1 MPAALLH
8 FSSLR
13 RSQHK
18 YVRAM
23 PALKF
28 QQNLRQNRQKYSG
41 YNQRSR
47 VETLTGRWKT
57 VIGPKL
63 KARSFEN
70 QKTEAKIGTRILNR
84 MTELGRPN
92 FERTA

>member
-13 RSQHK
+13 RSQHN

-28 QQNLRQNRQKYSG
+28 QHNLRQNRYTALG
-41 YNQRSR
+41 IP
-47 VETLTGRWKT
+47 VT
-57 VIGPKL
+57 
-63 KARSFEN
+63 KAV
-70 QKTEAKIGTRILNR
+70 G
-84 MTELGRPN
+84 
-92 FERTA
+92 

>member
-13 RSQHK
+13 RSQHN

-28 QQNLRQNRQKYSG
+28 QQNLRQNRQEDH
-41 YNQRSR
+41 RCF
-47 VETLTGRWKT
+47 
-57 VIGPKL
+57 
-63 KARSFEN
+63 A
-70 QKTEAKIGTRILNR
+70 AKILPSGKSGADLDRPRSSAGLDEGRI
-84 MTELGRPN
+84 G
-92 FERTA
+92 ERSV

>member
-13 RSQHK
+13 RSQHN

-28 QQNLRQNRQKYSG
+28 QQNLRQNLQTSWSPDTSASG
-41 YNQRSR
+41 SCCD
-47 VETLTGRWKT
+47 
-57 VIGPKL
+57 
-63 KARSFEN
+63 
-70 QKTEAKIGTRILNR
+70 
-84 MTELGRPN
+84 
-92 FERTA
+92 ERR

>member
-13 RSQHK
+13 RSQHN

-28 QQNLRQNRQKYSG
+28 QQ
-41 YNQRSR
+41 
-47 VETLTGRWKT
+47 
-57 VIGPKL
+57 KL
-63 KARSFEN
+63 A
-70 QKTEAKIGTRILNR
+70 
-84 MTELGRPN
+84 TELAAHMIRKGQFGANDFSAFQQFAALATQSCPEVGQSKPTRKFATKP
-92 FERTA
+92 F

>member
-13 RSQHK
+13 RSQHN

-28 QQNLRQNRQKYSG
+28 QQNLRQNR
-41 YNQRSR
+41 
-47 VETLTGRWKT
+47 
-57 VIGPKL
+57 P
-63 KARSFEN
+63 
-70 QKTEAKIGTRILNR
+70 
-84 MTELGRPN
+84 ELGLREPI
-92 FERTA
+92 FVARTDFDHSDQDENA